1 MLIEVY
7 FQEITDLISSF
18 PSINFFDITQEK
30 RGVYEG
36 FIRAKII
43 FTNKSYLHIREFID
57 VEFIVDKK
65 MYSYQ
70 YMTADNDLIFRYDN
84 AEHHRKLNLPNFPH
98 HKHDR
103 SENNVINSDA
113 PFLKDVLRE
122 VTQLI
127 NSQNN

>member
-7 FQEITDLISSF
+7 FQEIINLMSKF
-18 PSINFFDITQEK
+18 QSINSYEINHEK
-30 RGVYEG
+30 RGLYEG

-43 FTNKSYLHIREFID
+43 FIDQSYLHIREFVD
-57 VEFIVDKK
+57 VEFTIDRK

-70 YMTADNDLIFRYDN
+70 YMTPENKLIFRYDN

-103 SENNVINSDA
+103 HENNVINSQA
-113 PFLKDVLRE
+113 SFLESVLKE
-122 VTQLI
+122 ITMLI
-127 NSQNN
+127 KK